1 MSKTKNLN
9 GLNKLEAGG
18 LLDGLCIDHDNSGN
32 IFINK
37 RPEVEVYYSGDG
49 TDSCKQMTIDTDG
62 LKQMPVYTDS
72 WEQIPVYSEKSLKE
86 SIAKAAKQLIDEG
99 EDPEDILEEVELAVK
114 DHKKKARKHNKKQK
128 ENLNLWKN
136 LTK

>member
-49 TDSCKQMTIDTDG
+49 TDS